1 MRAQSLRR
9 SSAGPD
15 ESLLAMTRVH
25 YTMAAPDRQRMRI
38 RILHPWNVTPRQ
50 AAELQS
56 ELRRQW
62 EGRDRLPKIE
72 YVAGADA
79 AFLLSG
85 PQTLTKRAGR
95 SAARAANRAIAGVIV
110 YRFPEMV
117 EIERVSAVV
126 PLRFP
131 YVPGLLSF
139 RECPALLAAFRK
151 LQHAPD
157 VIFCDGQGYAHPR
170 RFGLASHLGLLLDR
184 PTIGCAKS
192 RLTGQETPPAQ
203 KAGSWTPLLA
213 EADGEE
219 EILGAVLRTRDAV
232 RPIYVSQGHRVSL
245 ATAIRLTLAV
255 CDGYRIPRP
264 TRDADHFVSACKRAW
279 LARKRA

>member
-1 MRAQSLRR
+1 
-9 SSAGPD
+9 
-15 ESLLAMTRVH
+15 
-25 YTMAAPDRQRMRI
+25 MAALDRQRMRI
-38 RILHPWNVTPRQ
+38 RNLHPWNVTPRR
-50 AAELQS
+50 AAALQS

-62 EGRDRLPKIE
+62 EGRDRLREIR

-85 PQTLTKRAGR
+85 PQALRKRPRRG
-95 SAARAANRAIAGVIV
+95 AACDANRALAGVIV

-117 EIERVSAVV
+117 EIERASAEV

-151 LQHAPD
+151 LRHAPD
-157 VIFCDGQGYAHPR
+157 VVFCDAQGYAHPR
-170 RFGLASHLGLLLDR
+170 RFGLACHLGLLLDR

-192 RLTGQETPPAQ
+192 RLIGRETPPEE

-213 EADGEE
+213 EADE
-219 EILGAVLRTRDAV
+219 EILGAVLRTRNAV
-232 RPIYVSQGHRVSL
+232 GPIYVSQGHRVSL

-264 TRDADHFVSACKRAW
+264 TRDADHFVGACRRAW
-279 LARKRA
+279 LGRRGAETN